1 MDLATLN
8 RATPAEATTAL
19 LACCASEAW
28 AAAMVAQRPF
38 ADVDRLLTAAGDA
51 WWTLGEEDWL
61 QAFAAHPRI
70 GERPAGGDRHA
81 TWSRAEQSGVDDA
94 DEGVLAAIAECN
106 LAYEARFGHGYLVAA
121 AGRSAGQLLDICR
134 SRLENEPDEEFL
146 NAAGEQATITEMRLR
161 RLLGI
166 D

>member
-1 MDLATLN
+1 MDLADLN
-8 RATPAEATTAL
+8 RMTPAEAITVL
-19 LACCASEAW
+19 LGCCASDAW
-28 AAAMVAQRPF
+28 AQTMATRRPF
-38 ADVDRLLTAAGDA
+38 DDVEHLLTTAGDV

-70 GERPAGGDRHA
+70 GERPAGDDRHA
-81 TWSRAEQSGVDDA
+81 VWSRAEQAASSDTTDD
-94 DEGVLAAIAECN
+94 VRAAIAECN
-106 LAYEARFGHGYLVAA
+106 RAYEARFGHGYLVAA
-121 AGRSAGQLLDICR
+121 AGRSAEQLLERCR

-146 NAAGEQATITEMRLR
+146 TAAGEQATITELRLR

>member
-1 MDLATLN
+1 MDLAGLN
-8 RATPAEATTAL
+8 RATPPEAITAL

-28 AAAMVAQRPF
+28 AEGMASRRPF
-38 ADVDRLLTAAGDA
+38 ADEDHLLTAASDV

-70 GERPAGGDRHA
+70 GERPEGDDRHA
-81 TWSRAEQSGVDDA
+81 AWSRAEQAGVDDA
-94 DEGVLAAIAECN
+94 TEAARAAIAECN
-106 LAYEARFGHGYLVAA
+106 RAYEARFGHVYLVAA
-121 AGRSAGQLLDICR
+121 SGRTIEQLLDLCR
-134 SRLENEPDEEFL
+134 TRLASEPDEEFL
-146 NAAGEQATITEMRLR
+146 TAANEQATITEQRLR